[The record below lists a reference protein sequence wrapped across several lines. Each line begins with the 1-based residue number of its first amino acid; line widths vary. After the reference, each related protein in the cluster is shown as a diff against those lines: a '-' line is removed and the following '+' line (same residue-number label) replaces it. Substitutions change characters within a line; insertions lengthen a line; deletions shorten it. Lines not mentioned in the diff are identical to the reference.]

1 MQVVRGGFRLLKKP
15 RTAAWRTLAISVLA
29 LAFPATAFG
38 AGNGPAQPPTSA
50 STQASGAPSRV
61 AHARLGDS
69 VLALG
74 SGYNSPGG
82 SRLVRVVQ
90 RDLEAGGYPPGH
102 VDGFYGP
109 RTRHALVAFQAAHG
123 LQVDGVVGPR
133 TWAALNAPV
142 LMLGPGASDQAGGK
156 NVVRSLQR
164 RLAAAGNSPGPID
177 GRYGVLTESAVR
189 QFQRAHG
196 LPLTGIAGPSTLAL
210 LANPEP
216 SVRRSITLPQKPAP
230 SATRSNSGS
239 RPTGSTVA
247 PAPRQRPASAVRKVP
262 RGSAHRP
269 RSGSLPWMIIL
280 GGLAL
285 VLAFVLVARLLIA
298 SLRQGRSRREGRSA
312 VPERVSDVKSAP
324 LEQTRLTTTNGDHG
338 AVARTDG
345 TQIHTNGHGARASAA
360 GNGNGANSLLPR
372 GQADDLPETAET
384 AGAFNLGQLLAGH
397 GGVVEAHAAN
407 GHADQR
413 DHGIAASN
421 LGRLL
426 EEQGALAEAE
436 AAYRR
441 ADELGD
447 SAGAFHLG
455 LLLEAQ
461 GGVVEAQAAY
471 GRADERGHGHAA
483 SNLGRLLEEQG
494 ALAEAE
500 AAYRRADARGDADGA
515 FGLGGLLVE
524 HGALAEAEAAFR
536 RADERGDARAACNLG
551 VLLEGR
557 GVLTE
562 AEAAYRRADERGN
575 ADGALNL
582 GLLLA
587 EEGAL
592 AEAEAAY
599 RRADER
605 GDADGAFRLA
615 VMLRGKGALD
625 QAAAAYGRASDRGHN
640 AAALELGVLL
650 AEHGALAEAEAAF
663 RRADERGD
671 AVAAFNLGVL
681 LEERGALAEAAAAYR
696 RAQQRDDGE
705 SSEMARAALLD
716 LGQEV
721 HTSADRGTQ
730 AQRA

>member
-1 MQVVRGGFRLLKKP
+1 MQVVPGGFRLLKKP

-38 AGNGPAQPPTSA
+38 AGSGPAQPPTSA

-82 SRLVRVVQ
+82 SPLVRVVQ

-133 TWAALNAPV
+133 TWAALNEPV
-142 LMLGPGASDQAGGK
+142 LMLGPGAGDQAGGE

-285 VLAFVLVARLLIA
+285 VLALVLVARLLIA
-298 SLRQGRSRREGRSA
+298 SLRQWRSRREGRSA
-312 VPERVSDVKSAP
+312 VAERASDAKPAS

-384 AGAFNLGQLLAGH
+384 AGAFNLGQLLAGQ

-455 LLLEAQ
+455 LLLEAH

-471 GRADERGHGHAA
+471 GRADERGHGPAA

-515 FGLGGLLVE
+515 FASGGCSWSVGRWTKLRGRSGAPMNAATRSRRSISVFCWRSGVPWPRPRRRSVAPMNAATGRGLHSRVLLE
-524 HGALAEAEAAFR
+524 ERGALAEAE
-536 RADERGDARAACNLG
+536 
-551 VLLEGR
+551 V
-557 GVLTE
+557 
-562 AEAAYRRADERGN
+562 AYI
-575 ADGALNL
+575 
-582 GLLLA
+582 
-587 EEGAL
+587 
-592 AEAEAAY
+592 
-599 RRADER
+599 RADER

-615 VMLRGKGALD
+615 VMLRGNGALD

-640 AAALELGVLL
+640 AAAVELGVLL

-671 AVAAFNLGVL
+671 AAAAFNLGVL
-681 LEERGALAEAAAAYR
+681 LEDRGALTEATAAYR
-696 RAQQRDDGE
+696 RAEHATTAKAPRWLE
-705 SSEMARAALLD
+705 PRSSI
-716 LGQEV
+716 
-721 HTSADRGTQ
+721 
-730 AQRA
+730 